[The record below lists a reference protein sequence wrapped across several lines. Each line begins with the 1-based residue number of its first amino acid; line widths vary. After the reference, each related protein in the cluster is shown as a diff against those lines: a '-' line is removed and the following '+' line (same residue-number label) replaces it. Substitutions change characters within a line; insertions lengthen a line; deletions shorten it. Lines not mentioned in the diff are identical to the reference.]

1 MRWTAYRSPHDRT
14 PRLGLV
20 EGDEVLESPSQN
32 DLLALLGDDGSRM
45 AEAAEEARAAPA
57 ARRRLEDLHLQAPIP
72 VPPSIRDFMAFEEHL
87 LPILAARGARLDPAW
102 YEIPAFYFTNPA
114 AVLGPTDDVPCAPG
128 AVELDFELEIAAVVG
143 AAGRDLTPEQG
154 TALIAGYILMCD
166 WSARDLQRRERGIGL
181 GPVKG
186 KDWAT
191 SFGPLFVTPDE
202 LPLDPRGRTPD
213 IPMTASVNGRAYSEG
228 RLGELFWTFGQ
239 MIAYASR
246 GTEVRP
252 GDVIGSG
259 TVGTGCIAD
268 LAARRSPEEYPWLE
282 AGDVV
287 RLDAG
292 PLGTIQ
298 SRLVPP
304 PAVVPL
310 GDPLRPVKEVA
321 R

>member
-1 MRWTAYRSPHDRT
+1 MRWTAYRSPDDGTR
-14 PRLGLV
+14 RLGLV
-20 EGDEVLESPSQN
+20 EGEEVLESA
-32 DLLALLGDDGSRM
+32 DHTGLLELLGDDGTRL
-45 AEAAEEARAAPA
+45 AEAAARARSAPA
-57 ARRRLEDLHLQAPIP
+57 ARRRLDTLRLEAPIP

-87 LPILAARGARLDPAW
+87 LPILAARGATLDPAW
-102 YEIPAFYFTNPA
+102 YEFPAFYFTNPA

-128 AVELDFELEIAAVVG
+128 GAELDFELEIAAVIG

-154 TALIAGYILMCD
+154 TACIAGYLLMSD

-191 SFGPLFVTPDE
+191 SFGPYFVTPDE
-202 LPLDPRGRTPD
+202 LPLDPGGRTPD
-213 IPMTASVNGRAYSEG
+213 LRMTASVNGRPYSGG
-228 RLGELFWTFGQ
+228 RLSELFWTFGQ

-268 LAARRSPEEYPWLE
+268 LAARHSPEEYPWLR

-287 RLDAG
+287 RLEAG
-292 PLGTIQ
+292 SLGAIQ
-298 SRLVPP
+298 ATLVPAP
-304 PAVVPL
+304 PVVPL
-310 GDPLRPVKEVA
+310 GKPLRPKEIHG
-321 R
+321 